1 MFTKIMKL
9 LTALCLSI
17 LAVASV
23 SQAQSCTPAPIGLIS
38 WWMADG
44 NALDARSRNNG
55 TLQGGATFGSGE
67 AGQAFSF
74 DGINDQIVIADSDDL
89 SPQMAS
95 ANGEITVS
103 AWINLTAMP
112 TVSGATV
119 FMKGSGD
126 AVTGQFEYELAIAP
140 TGE

>member
-1 MFTKIMKL
+1 MFANIMK
-9 LTALCLSI
+9 TVVALCFSMLV
-17 LAVASV
+17 LFTGD
-23 SQAQSCTPAPIGLIS
+23 QAQVCTPAPTGLIS
-38 WWMADG
+38 WWHADG
-44 NALDARSRNNG
+44 NALDARSRANG
-55 TLQGGATFGSGE
+55 TLLNGATFGAGE
-67 AGQAFSF
+67 VGQAFSL
-74 DGINDQIVIADSDDL
+74 DGIDDQIVIADSDDL

-126 AVTGQFEYELAIAP
+126 AVTGQF
-140 TGE
+140 